1 LKDKSR
7 YDPLGG
13 IQSSGNSGFTLFE
26 LLIVL
31 ILIGISASI
40 VFLSLGV
47 AHEKT
52 ILRDTA
58 RRAYLQIRHA
68 REVSVLEQTVV
79 TLTVGE
85 EGRGYSITTGQPP
98 EKREDRVSGGKG
110 GNRRILYSVRLPDGI
125 SIEGNELI
133 FYPRGESSGGS
144 LVIRDNEGR
153 AFRIVVEA
161 LSGKARLAKEAWER

>member
-1 LKDKSR
+1 MKDKSR
-7 YDPLGG
+7 YDPLRG
-13 IQSSGNSGFTLFE
+13 IQPAGNSGFTLFE

-31 ILIGISASI
+31 IIIGITSAI
-40 VFLSLGV
+40 VFISLDV
-47 AHEKT
+47 AHKKT

-79 TLTVGE
+79 TVTVGE
-85 EGRGYSITTGQPP
+85 EGTGYSISTGQPP
-98 EKREDRVSGGKG
+98 EKTEDRASPAKG
-110 GNRRILYSVRLPDGI
+110 RSRRILYSVRLPEGI
-125 SIEGNELI
+125 SIEGDDLI

-153 AFRIVVEA
+153 SFIIVVES
-161 LSGKARLAKEAWER
+161 LSGKAKLIKEG